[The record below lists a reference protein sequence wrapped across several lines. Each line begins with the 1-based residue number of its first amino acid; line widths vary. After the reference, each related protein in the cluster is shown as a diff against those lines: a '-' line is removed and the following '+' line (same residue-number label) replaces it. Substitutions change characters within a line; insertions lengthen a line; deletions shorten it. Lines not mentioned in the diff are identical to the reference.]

1 MRKVTRRQFGAL
13 AASVSAAALARPAF
27 AQSSDGPIRIGYTL
41 PLSGG
46 LAGNGKPAF
55 LAHRLWAEDL
65 NAKSG
70 LLGRKVELVNYDDQ
84 SNAAQVPAL
93 YTKLLDVDKV
103 DLVVSSYSTALIAPA
118 MPVVMAHGVAF
129 VSLLGSATNDAFHY
143 DRTVNISPTGGRM
156 EEDFAKG
163 YFKIAMTAEPTP
175 KTVAIAGLDSDFLQ
189 RSMRSARKQAKDLGL
204 EIVYDKSYPPGTVD
218 YGPIVRAIQAAKP
231 DVVYF
236 ASYPPDSVGLL
247 KAVTEAK
254 LTATVLGGGM
264 IGPQITAIKAQ
275 FGPLLNNLVCWDSYA
290 PEPTMKFPGVDA
302 FLERYR
308 AVAPKEKVDP
318 LGLYAPPLAYA
329 QMQVLEQA
337 VSRVGKI
344 DHAAI
349 GADFHAN
356 TFSTVVGDLKFD
368 ANGEWEKERNI
379 YVQYQGVTGNDIEQF
394 KKAGTQVILYP
405 DQYKSG
411 KLLTPF
417 PASS

>member
-1 MRKVTRRQFGAL
+1 MRRVTRRQFGSL
-13 AASVSAAALARPAF
+13 AAGFSAAALARPALG
-27 AQSSDGPIRIGYTL
+27 QSDGPIRIGYTL

-46 LAGNGKPAF
+46 LAGNGKPSL
-55 LAHRLWAEDL
+55 LAHRLWVEEINAE
-65 NAKSG
+65 NG
-70 LLGRKVELVNYDDQ
+70 ILGRKVELVNYDDQ
-84 SNAAQVPAL
+84 SNPAQVPAL

-118 MPVVMAHGVAF
+118 MPVIMAHNAAF
-129 VSLLGSATNDAFHY
+129 VTLLGSGTNDAFGY
-143 DRTVNISPTGGRM
+143 ERTVNVCPVGGKM
-156 EEDFAKG
+156 QEDFAKG
-163 YFKIAMTAEPTP
+163 FFDVAMTANPKP

-189 RSMRSARKQAKDLGL
+189 RSMQSARTQAKIAGL
-204 EIVYDKSYPPGTVD
+204 EVVYDKSYPPGTVD

-247 KAVTEAK
+247 KAVNEAK

-264 IGPQITAIKAQ
+264 IGPQISAIKAQ
-275 FGPLLNNLVCWDSYA
+275 FGPLLNNLLCWDVYA
-290 PEPTMKFPGVDA
+290 PEPTLKFPGVEA

-308 AVAPKEKVDP
+308 AAAAKEKVDV

-337 VSRVGKI
+337 VTRVGKI
-344 DHAAI
+344 DHDAI

-356 TFSTVVGDLKFD
+356 VFPTVIGDLKFD
-368 ANGEWEKERNI
+368 AKGEWVKERNF
-379 YVQYQGVTGNDIEQF
+379 YVQYQGVKGNDIEQF

-405 DQYKSG
+405 EEYKSG

-417 PASS
+417 PAPG

>member
-1 MRKVTRRQFGAL
+1 MRKVTRRKFGAL
-13 AASVSAAALARPAF
+13 AAGLSAAALARRAF

-55 LAHRLWAEDL
+55 LAHRLWAEDV
-65 NAKSG
+65 NAKGG

-103 DLVVSSYSTALIAPA
+103 DLVVSSYSTALIGPA
-118 MPVVMAHGVAF
+118 MPVVMAHSVAL
-129 VSLLGSATNDAFHY
+129 VTLLGSATNDAFHY
-143 DRTVNISPTGGRM
+143 DRTVNISPVGGRM
-156 EEDFAKG
+156 QEDFAKG
-163 YFKIAMTAEPTP
+163 FFDIAMTADPKP
-175 KTVAIAGLDSDFLQ
+175 KTVAIAGLDSDFPR
-189 RSMRSARKQAKDLGL
+189 RSMQSARTQAKNAGL
-204 EIVYDKSYPPGTVD
+204 EIVYDKSYPPSTVD
-218 YGPIVRAIQAAKP
+218 YSPIVRAIQAAKP

-247 KAVTEAK
+247 KAANEAK

-275 FGPLLNNLVCWDSYA
+275 FGPLLNNLVCWDIYA
-290 PEPTMKFPGVDA
+290 PEPTLKFPGVEA

-308 AVAPKEKVDP
+308 AAAEKEKVDP

-337 VSRVGKI
+337 VGRVGKV

-356 TFSTVVGDLKFD
+356 AFPTVIGDLKFD
-368 ANGEWEKERNI
+368 ANGEWEKERNF
-379 YVQYQGVTGNDIEQF
+379 YVQYQGVKGNGIEQF

-405 DQYKSG
+405 EQYKSG
-411 KLLTPF
+411 KLVTPF
-417 PASS
+417 PAPG

>member
-1 MRKVTRRQFGAL
+1 MRQITRREFGSL
-13 AASVSAAALARPAF
+13 AAGVSAAALARPAF
-27 AQSSDGPIRIGYTL
+27 AQSSDGPIRIGHTL

-55 LAHRLWAEDL
+55 LAHRLWVEEI
-65 NAKSG
+65 NAKGG

-84 SNAAQVPAL
+84 SNPAQVPAL

-103 DLVVSSYSTALIAPA
+103 DLVVSSYATALIAPA
-118 MPVVMAHGVAF
+118 MPVVIAHGVAF
-129 VSLLGSATNDAFHY
+129 VTLFGSATNDAFNY
-143 DRTVNISPTGGRM
+143 ERTVSINPVGGRM
-156 EEDFAKG
+156 QEDFAKG
-163 YFKIAMTAEPTP
+163 FFDIAMSADPRP

-189 RSMRSARKQAKDLGL
+189 RSMQSARTQAKNAGL
-204 EIVYDKSYPPGTVD
+204 DIVYDKSYPPSTVD

-247 KAVTEAK
+247 KATNEAK

-275 FGPLLNNLVCWDSYA
+275 FGPQLNNLLCWDVYA
-290 PEPTMKFPGVDA
+290 PEPTLKFPGVEA

-308 AVAPKEKVDP
+308 AAAASEKVDP

-356 TFSTVVGDLKFD
+356 TFPTIIGDLKFD
-368 ANGEWEKERNI
+368 ANGEWVNERNL
-379 YVQYQGVTGNDIEQF
+379 YVQYQGVKGNDIEQF

-405 DQYKSG
+405 EQYKSG

-417 PASS
+417 PAAV

>member
-1 MRKVTRRQFGAL
+1 MRQVTRRQFGSL
-13 AASVSAAALARPAF
+13 AATLSAAALTRSAT
-27 AQSSDGPIRIGYTL
+27 AQSSDGQIRIGYTL

-46 LAGNGKPAF
+46 LAGNGKPAS
-55 LAHRLWAEDL
+55 LAHRLWVEEI
-65 NAKSG
+65 NAKGG

-84 SNAAQVPAL
+84 SNPAQVPAL

-118 MPVVMAHGVAF
+118 MPVVMAHGAAF

-143 DRTVNISPTGGRM
+143 DRTVNISPTGGHM

-163 YFKIAMTAEPTP
+163 YFKIAMTAEPKP

-189 RSMRSARKQAKDLGL
+189 RSMQSARKQAKDLGI

-231 DVVYF
+231 DLVYF

-247 KAVTEAK
+247 KAVNESK
-254 LTATVLGGGM
+254 LTATMLGGGM
-264 IGPQITAIKAQ
+264 IGPQIGAIKAQ
-275 FGPLLNNLVCWDSYA
+275 FGPLLNNLVCWDIYA

-308 AVAPKEKVDP
+308 AAAQNEKVDQ

-329 QMQVLEQA
+329 QMQVLAAA

-344 DHAAI
+344 DQAAI

-356 TFSTVVGDLKFD
+356 TFSTVIGDLKFD
-368 ANGEWEKERNI
+368 ANGEWEQERNI
-379 YVQYQGVTGNDIEQF
+379 YVQYQGVTGNGIEQF

-405 DQYKSG
+405 EKYKSG

-417 PASS
+417 PPSS

>member
-1 MRKVTRRQFGAL
+1 M
-13 AASVSAAALARPAF
+13 
-27 AQSSDGPIRIGYTL
+27 
-41 PLSGG
+41 
-46 LAGNGKPAF
+46 
-55 LAHRLWAEDL
+55 
-65 NAKSG
+65 
-70 LLGRKVELVNYDDQ
+70 
-84 SNAAQVPAL
+84 
-93 YTKLLDVDKV
+93 
-103 DLVVSSYSTALIAPA
+103 DLVVSSYATALIAPA
-118 MPVVMAHGVAF
+118 MPVVMSHGFAF

-143 DRTVNISPTGGRM
+143 DRTVNISPTGGHM
-156 EEDFAKG
+156 QEDFAKG
-163 YFKIAMTAEPTP
+163 YFKIAMTAEPRP

-189 RSMRSARKQAKDLGL
+189 RSMQSARKQAKEPGI

-231 DVVYF
+231 DIVYF
-236 ASYPPDSVGLL
+236 ASYPPDLVGLL
-247 KAVTEAK
+247 KAVNEAK
-254 LTATVLGGGM
+254 LTATLLGGGM

-308 AVAPKEKVDP
+308 AAAQKEKVDP

-329 QMQVLEQA
+329 QMQVLATA

-368 ANGEWEKERNI
+368 AEWR
-379 YVQYQGVTGNDIEQF
+379 VG
-394 KKAGTQVILYP
+394 AGTQHLCAIPGRDRPRHRAVQKGRHAGHSLPREIQVRETP
-405 DQYKSG
+405 HAVSG
-411 KLLTPF
+411 VKLKRKDGAWFTEENAHFDARCMTDKNAPVLRRPGHIRRDGRCF
-417 PASS
+417 SAAAVGRLIGCPLNDPAPNEFRSDPNR